1 MRVLVVG
8 SVPPPLTGRRQSL
21 LAEVL
26 RLRREGHEVQIV
38 ALDPLSAAHRY
49 LTASGIPA
57 ATEVGLLA
65 RRADAVVLQ
74 IEPGLPVRPTAGR
87 LERAAALLV
96 LSKALSRKANVTLR
110 IAHLDDLRGGPGGR
124 AGMQLWAR
132 ASRIEVGD
140 DETLQQMLSIL
151 GSHAARVSMMVPPDL
166 ATESEGGPPIAREG
180 WGEGADTTAGQ
191 VQAVVRARAA
201 EERQALAVRGLLHAA
216 GEQPT
221 PRVPQWQW
229 LPTPGAGVPDLG
241 PIRVEHGRH
250 RPRRGRSRPR
260 RSVLRQVSVRR
271 AATWALASAERRPL
285 TRPAAHLARTAYLE
299 LRGAVR
305 R

>member
-1 MRVLVVG
+1 MKVLVVG

-38 ALDPLSAAHRY
+38 GLDPLSAAHRY
-49 LTASGIPA
+49 LSAPGIPA

-65 RRADAVVLQ
+65 RKADAVVLQ
-74 IEPGLPVRPTAGR
+74 IEPGLPVRLTAGR

-110 IAHLDDLRGGPGGR
+110 VEHLDDLPGGPGGR
-124 AGMQLWAR
+124 AGMQLWAG

-140 DETLQQMLSIL
+140 DETLQQMLGIL
-151 GSHAARVSMMVPPDL
+151 GPHAERVSLMVRSDL
-166 ATESEGGPPIAREG
+166 ATESEGGPTIVRDG

-201 EERQALAVRGLLHAA
+201 EERQALAVRGLLLA
-216 GEQPT
+216 GEQPR

-241 PIRVEHGRH
+241 PIRLEHGRY
-250 RPRRGRSRPR
+250 RARGRQPRPR
-260 RSVLRQVSVRR
+260 RSLLQKVSVRR

-299 LRGAVR
+299 LRGGVR
-305 R
+305 H